1 MNKENIKHI
10 FLISILLLFWGIYS
24 SISKLLL
31 GDYDSMSLLFFMY
44 LFSAITITIYMLITK
59 KIKAL
64 KNIGKRELTIYS
76 LISLFSFLYYFLYFI
91 ALKSAPAIEITT
103 INYLFPLLIAIL
115 AIPINKEKMTPKK
128 GVALLLGFIGVFII
142 LSKGN
147 ISNIHFTNIKA
158 DIFAFI
164 GALSWALLSN
174 LSKKYVKK
182 QESFT
187 FIAII
192 IQFIACILI
201 LPFFTSI
208 QLPNITQIIGASWL
222 GITNLVICFLI
233 WQNLVY
239 KLSAS
244 TVASISFITP
254 FINIIAIVVVLG
266 EKMTIASL
274 IGFLIVITGI
284 TLQSIHFKKRM
295 LT

>member
-44 LFSAITITIYMLITK
+44 LSSAITITLYMLITK
-59 KIKAL
+59 KIKAI
-64 KNIGKRELTIYS
+64 KRIGKRELVIYS

-91 ALKSAPAIEITT
+91 ALKNAPAIEITT

-115 AIPINKEKMTPKK
+115 AIPINKEKLTFKK
-128 GVALLLGFIGVFII
+128 WVALLLGLIGVFII

-147 ISNIHFTNIKA
+147 LSSIHFTHIKA

-174 LSKKYVKK
+174 LSKKYVKR

-192 IQFIACILI
+192 IQFIACIFI

-208 QLPNITQIIGASWL
+208 HLPNITQIIGASWL

-254 FINIIAIVVVLG
+254 FINIVAIVIILG
-266 EKMTIASL
+266 EKMTLASL
-274 IGFLIVITGI
+274 IGFLVVVIGI
-284 TLQSIHFKKRM
+284 TLQSIHLKKRIIN
-295 LT
+295 